1 MKKVES
7 VIFDMD
13 GVLFDTESIYLKV
26 WKNVFKRYGY
36 KMTKEIYSQVIATGR
51 ENVKKVF
58 LREFGDDLSI
68 EKMYKEKDAL
78 LKEEIEKHVPIKEGV
93 VEILNILKNMNY
105 KIALATSSDRERMN
119 KQLEKAKIREYF
131 DEVICRDEVEKTK
144 PNPEIYIKA
153 ADKLDSNPKN
163 CLVIE
168 DSLAGVMAAYKANM
182 KVLHVEDLKKADNEI
197 KKYCYKSFNNLHEI
211 KENIVLNNKLLKGS

>member
-26 WKNVFKRYGY
+26 WKNVFRKYGY
-36 KMTKEIYSQVIATGR
+36 KMTKDIYSQVIATGR

-58 LREFGDDLSI
+58 LREFGEELPI
-68 EKMYKEKDAL
+68 EKMYREKDIA
-78 LKEEIEKHVPIKEGV
+78 LKEEIEKHVYIKEGA
-93 VEILNILKNMNY
+93 VEILTYLKNKNY
-105 KIALATSSDRERMN
+105 KVALATSSDRERMN
-119 KQLEKAKIREYF
+119 KQLEKASIREYF
-131 DEVICRDEVEKTK
+131 DEIVCRDEVENTK
-144 PNPEIYIKA
+144 PNPEIYLKV
-153 ADKLDSNPKN
+153 ADKLNVNPKN

-168 DSLAGVMAAYKANM
+168 DSLAGVKAAYKANM

-197 KKYCYKSFNNLHEI
+197 KKYCYKSFNNLLEI
-211 KENIVLNNKLLKGS
+211 KEEIFQ

>member
-26 WKNVFKRYGY
+26 WKNVFRKYGY
-36 KMTKEIYSQVIATGR
+36 KMTKDIYSQVIATGR

-58 LREFGDDLSI
+58 LREFGAELPI
-68 EKMYKEKDAL
+68 EKMYREKDIA
-78 LKEEIEKHVPIKEGV
+78 LKEEIEKQVYIKEGA
-93 VEILNILKNMNY
+93 VEILTYLKNKNY
-105 KIALATSSDRERMN
+105 KVALATSSDRERMN
-119 KQLEKAKIREYF
+119 KQLEKASIREYF
-131 DEVICRDEVEKTK
+131 DEIVCRDEVENTK
-144 PNPEIYIKA
+144 PNPEIYLKV
-153 ADKLDSNPKN
+153 ADKLNVKPKN

-168 DSLAGVMAAYKANM
+168 DSLAGVKAAYKANM

-197 KKYCYKSFNNLHEI
+197 KKYCYKIFNNLLEI
-211 KENIVLNNKLLKGS
+211 KEEIFQ

>member
-26 WKNVFKRYGY
+26 WKNVFKKYGY
-36 KMTKEIYSQVIATGR
+36 KMTKDIYSQVIATGR

-58 LREFGDDLSI
+58 LREFGEELPI
-68 EKMYKEKDAL
+68 EKMYVEKDLA
-78 LKEEIEKHVPIKEGV
+78 LKEEIEKNVYIKEGA
-93 VEILNILKNMNY
+93 VEILTYLKSKNY
-105 KIALATSSDRERMN
+105 KVALATSSDRERMN
-119 KQLEKAKIREYF
+119 KQLEKASIRKYF
-131 DEVICRDEVEKTK
+131 DEIVCKDEVENTK
-144 PNPEIYIKA
+144 PNPEIYLKV
-153 ADKLDSNPKN
+153 ADKLNVNPKN

-168 DSLAGVMAAYKANM
+168 DSLAGVKAAYKANM

-197 KKYCYKSFNNLHEI
+197 KKYCYKSFNNLLEI
-211 KENIVLNNKLLKGS
+211 KEEIFQ

>member
-26 WKNVFKRYGY
+26 WKNVFKKYGY
-36 KMTKEIYSQVIATGR
+36 KMTKDIYSQAIATGR

-58 LREFGDDLSI
+58 LREFGEELPI
-68 EKMYKEKDAL
+68 EKMYVEKDLA
-78 LKEEIEKHVPIKEGV
+78 LKEEMKKNVYIKEGA
-93 VEILNILKNMNY
+93 VEILTHLKSKNY
-105 KIALATSSDRERMN
+105 KVALATSSDRERMN
-119 KQLEKAKIREYF
+119 KQLEKASIRKYF
-131 DEVICRDEVEKTK
+131 DEIVCKDEVENTK
-144 PNPEIYIKA
+144 PNPEIYLKV
-153 ADKLDSNPKN
+153 ADKLNVNPKN

-168 DSLAGVMAAYKANM
+168 DSLAGVKAAYKANM

-197 KKYCYKSFNNLHEI
+197 KKYCYKSFNNLLEI
-211 KENIVLNNKLLKGS
+211 KEEIFQ

>member
-26 WKNVFKRYGY
+26 WKNVFKKYGY
-36 KMTKEIYSQVIATGR
+36 KMTKDIYSQVIATGR

-58 LREFGDDLSI
+58 LREFGEELPI
-68 EKMYKEKDAL
+68 EKMYVEKDLA
-78 LKEEIEKHVPIKEGV
+78 LKEEMEKNVYIKEGA
-93 VEILNILKNMNY
+93 VEILTYLKSKNY
-105 KIALATSSDRERMN
+105 KVALATSSDRERMN
-119 KQLEKAKIREYF
+119 KQLEKASIRKYF
-131 DEVICRDEVEKTK
+131 DEIVCKDEVENTK
-144 PNPEIYIKA
+144 PNPEIYLKV
-153 ADKLDSNPKN
+153 ADKLNVNPKN

-168 DSLAGVMAAYKANM
+168 DSLAGVKAAYKANM

-197 KKYCYKSFNNLHEI
+197 KKYCYKSFNNLLEI
-211 KENIVLNNKLLKGS
+211 KEEIFQ

>member
-26 WKNVFKRYGY
+26 WKNVFRKYGY
-36 KMTKEIYSQVIATGR
+36 KMTKDIYSQVIATGR

-58 LREFGDDLSI
+58 LREFGEDLPI
-68 EKMYKEKDAL
+68 EKMYKEKDIA
-78 LKEEIEKHVPIKEGV
+78 LKEEIEKQVYIKKGAI
-93 VEILNILKNMNY
+93 EILTHLKNKNY
-105 KIALATSSDRERMN
+105 KVALATSSDRERMN
-119 KQLEKAKIREYF
+119 KQLEKASIRKYF
-131 DEVICRDEVEKTK
+131 DEIVCRDEVEKTK
-144 PNPEIYIKA
+144 PNPEIYLKVA
-153 ADKLDSNPKN
+153 NKLNVNPKN

-168 DSLAGVMAAYKANM
+168 DSLAGVKAAYKANM

-197 KKYCYKSFNNLHEI
+197 KKYCYKSFNNLLEI
-211 KENIVLNNKLLKGS
+211 KEEIFQ

>member
-26 WKNVFKRYGY
+26 WKNVFRKYGY
-36 KMTKEIYSQVIATGR
+36 KMTKDIYSQVIATGR

-58 LREFGDDLSI
+58 LREFGQDLPI
-68 EKMYKEKDAL
+68 EKMYEEKDIA
-78 LKEEIEKHVPIKEGV
+78 LKEEIEKRVYIKKGAI
-93 VEILNILKNMNY
+93 EILTHLKSKNY
-105 KIALATSSDRERMN
+105 KVALATSSDRERMN
-119 KQLEKAKIREYF
+119 KQLEKARIKKYF
-131 DEVICRDEVEKTK
+131 DEIVCKDEVEKTK
-144 PNPEIYIKA
+144 PNPEIYLKVA
-153 ADKLDSNPKN
+153 NKLNVNPKN

-168 DSLAGVMAAYKANM
+168 DSLAGVKAAYKANM

-197 KKYCYKSFNNLHEI
+197 KKYCYKSFNNLLEI
-211 KENIVLNNKLLKGS
+211 KEEIFQ

>member
-26 WKNVFKRYGY
+26 WKNVFRKYGY
-36 KMTKEIYSQVIATGR
+36 KMTKDIYSQVIATGR

-58 LREFGDDLSI
+58 LREFGEELPI
-68 EKMYKEKDAL
+68 EKMYREKDIA
-78 LKEEIEKHVPIKEGV
+78 LKEEIEKQVYIKEGA
-93 VEILNILKNMNY
+93 VEILTYLKNKNY
-105 KIALATSSDRERMN
+105 KVALATSSDRERMN
-119 KQLEKAKIREYF
+119 KQLEKASIRGYF
-131 DEVICRDEVEKTK
+131 DEIVCRDEVENTK
-144 PNPEIYIKA
+144 PNPEIYLKV
-153 ADKLDSNPKN
+153 ADKLNVNPKN

-168 DSLAGVMAAYKANM
+168 DSLAGVKAAYKANM

-197 KKYCYKSFNNLHEI
+197 KKYCYKSFNNLLEI
-211 KENIVLNNKLLKGS
+211 KEEIFQ

>member
-26 WKNVFKRYGY
+26 WKNVFRKYGY
-36 KMTKEIYSQVIATGR
+36 KMTKDIYSQVIATWR

-58 LREFGDDLSI
+58 LREFGAELPI
-68 EKMYKEKDAL
+68 EKMYREKDIA
-78 LKEEIEKHVPIKEGV
+78 LKEEIEKQVYIKEGA
-93 VEILNILKNMNY
+93 VEILTYLKNKNY
-105 KIALATSSDRERMN
+105 KVALATSSDRERMN
-119 KQLEKAKIREYF
+119 KQLEKASIREYF
-131 DEVICRDEVEKTK
+131 DEIVCRDEVENTK
-144 PNPEIYIKA
+144 PNPEIYLKV
-153 ADKLDSNPKN
+153 ADKLNVKPKN

-168 DSLAGVMAAYKANM
+168 DSLAGVKAAYKANM

-197 KKYCYKSFNNLHEI
+197 KKYCYKSFNNLLEI
-211 KENIVLNNKLLKGS
+211 KEEIFQ

>member
-26 WKNVFKRYGY
+26 WKNVFKKYGY
-36 KMTKEIYSQVIATGR
+36 KMTKDIYSQVIATGR

-58 LREFGDDLSI
+58 LREFGEKLPI
-68 EKMYKEKDAL
+68 EKMYVEKDLA
-78 LKEEIEKHVPIKEGV
+78 LKEEIEKCVYIKEGA
-93 VEILNILKNMNY
+93 VEILTHLKSKNY
-105 KIALATSSDRERMN
+105 KVALATSSDRERMN
-119 KQLEKAKIREYF
+119 KQLEKANIRKYF
-131 DEVICRDEVEKTK
+131 DEIVCKDEVEKTK
-144 PNPEIYIKA
+144 PNPEIYLKVA
-153 ADKLDSNPKN
+153 NKLNVNPKN

-168 DSLAGVMAAYKANM
+168 DSLAGVKAAYKANM

-197 KKYCYKSFNNLHEI
+197 KKYCYKSFNNLLDI
-211 KENIVLNNKLLKGS
+211 KEEIF

>member
-26 WKNVFKRYGY
+26 WKNVFRKYGY
-36 KMTKEIYSQVIATGR
+36 KMTKDIYSQVIATGR

-58 LREFGDDLSI
+58 LREFGAELPI
-68 EKMYKEKDAL
+68 EKMYREKDVA
-78 LKEEIEKHVPIKEGV
+78 LKEEIEKQVYIKEGA
-93 VEILNILKNMNY
+93 VEILTYLKNKNY
-105 KIALATSSDRERMN
+105 KVALATSSDRERMN
-119 KQLEKAKIREYF
+119 KQLEKASIREYF
-131 DEVICRDEVEKTK
+131 DEIVCRDEVENTK
-144 PNPEIYIKA
+144 PNPEIYLKV
-153 ADKLDSNPKN
+153 ADKLNVKPKN

-168 DSLAGVMAAYKANM
+168 DSLAGVEAAYKANM

-197 KKYCYKSFNNLHEI
+197 KKYCYKSFNNLLEI
-211 KENIVLNNKLLKGS
+211 KEEIFQ

>member
-26 WKNVFKRYGY
+26 WKNVFKKYGY
-36 KMTKEIYSQVIATGR
+36 KMTKDIYSQVIATGR

-58 LREFGDDLSI
+58 LREFGEELPI
-68 EKMYKEKDAL
+68 EKMYVEKDLA
-78 LKEEIEKHVPIKEGV
+78 LKEEIEKNVYIKEGA
-93 VEILNILKNMNY
+93 VEILTHLKSKNY
-105 KIALATSSDRERMN
+105 KVALATSSDRERMN
-119 KQLEKAKIREYF
+119 KQLEKASIRKYF
-131 DEVICRDEVEKTK
+131 DEIVCKDEVENTK
-144 PNPEIYIKA
+144 PNPEIYLKV
-153 ADKLDSNPKN
+153 ADKLNVNPKN

-168 DSLAGVMAAYKANM
+168 DSLAGVKAAYKANM

-197 KKYCYKSFNNLHEI
+197 KKYCYKSFNNLLEI
-211 KENIVLNNKLLKGS
+211 KEEIFQ